1 MAKVTNE
8 TLIADVLKLNQGTA
22 TILLRHGMNCVNC
35 PGAQRETL
43 EDAAGTHG
51 MDVENLVEELN
62 LFLTSENS

>member
-8 TLIADVLKLNQGTA
+8 TLIADVLKINQDIA
-22 TILLRHGMNCVNC
+22 PILLRHGMNCVNC

-51 MDVENLVEELN
+51 MDVESLVEEIN
-62 LFLTSENS
+62 LFLSTASA